1 MSDENTVLLTLRPKS
16 ERRLRGGHLWVYSNE
31 IDTEKTPL
39 KGLSADTQAIIQT
52 ASGKALGVALI
63 SPEQLIC
70 ARLFS
75 RDARAIMDKSL
86 MVHRLN
92 IAQSLRDAWY
102 PNHCYRWVYGDSD
115 GLPGVVIDRFGD
127 VVVVQISSAAMEAR
141 KQDLLDAIEH
151 VAKPKHIVFKN
162 DGKQRAIE
170 RLPSYVEQVRGTLT
184 DGCAP
189 LIENDTHLL
198 APVLEG
204 QKTGWFY
211 DHRDNRAQ
219 LNKLVGNKR
228 VLDVFSYVGGWG
240 VQAAKHGASEVM
252 CVDASA
258 PVLEWVHQNAALNDV
273 GERVSTLEGDAFEA
287 MRQLKAEGE
296 SFDVVIMDPPALIPR
311 KKDIKAGLQAYH
323 RLNKLAL
330 RLLNKDGLL
339 VSASCSMHL
348 SEDALQDHLRVL
360 ARELDRDLGIVY
372 RGGQGADHPVLPA
385 INETRYI
392 KALFARALPTR

>member
-39 KGLSADTQAIIQT
+39 KGLSANAQAIIQT

-92 IAQSLRDAWY
+92 IAQSLREAWY

-151 VAKPKHIVFKN
+151 VAKPTHIVFKN

-240 VQAAKHGASEVM
+240 VQAAKHGASDVM

-258 PVLEWVHQNAALNDV
+258 PALEWVHQNAALNQV